1 MGSWWARQGKVLGM
15 NRMAG
20 RADADGRR
28 QEGGET
34 RPLHVQVLEPYYGGS
49 HAAFVDALRQHS
61 RHRLDVVTMP
71 ARKWKWRMRGA
82 ALWYVYERNEWILQS
97 ANDPIDL
104 ILCSDM
110 LSVADLRATLPP
122 MLRAVP
128 IVCYFHEN
136 QLTYPLTD
144 EQQRDYQYG
153 MTNITSC
160 LVSDAV
166 WFNSVFHHD
175 EFLAAAEQLLRKM
188 PDCVPAGMV
197 DAIRQKCEVLPPP
210 VDAPN
215 VPGRRNRFFSGPQR
229 PDSPAPSFVPR
240 ILWCHRW
247 EYDKNPEPFFRALIE
262 LDREGRAFELVVLGE
277 QFRVAPAVFA
287 KAWSSLSSH
296 IIHAGFVDERSAY
309 LQKLAEC
316 DIVVSTA
323 IQENFGIAI
332 VEAILAGCQPLLPN
346 RLAYPELLPE
356 KFHRQCLYGQGTG
369 LVGHLRE
376 LLDGRGWLSDEERR
390 ELQNSTESRFSA
402 PVAADRLDRAI
413 EAAVLNKIPNVP

>member
-1 MGSWWARQGKVLGM
+1 MVSRADLD
-15 NRMAG
+15 G
-20 RADADGRR
+20 RA
-28 QEGGET
+28 QEGGKA
-34 RPLHVQVLEPYYGGS
+34 RSLHIQILEPYYGGS
-49 HAAFVDALRQHS
+49 HAVFVDVLRQHS

-82 ALWYVYERNEWILQS
+82 ALWFVYERNEWILQ
-97 ANDPIDL
+97 AGRDPIDL
-104 ILCSDM
+104 IVCSDM

-122 MLRAVP
+122 VLRGLP

-144 EQQRDYQYG
+144 EQERDYQYG

-166 WFNSVFHHD
+166 WFNSMFHQD
-175 EFLAAAEQLLRKM
+175 EFLAAVERLLRKM
-188 PDCVPAGMV
+188 PDCVPAGIV
-197 DAIRQKCEVLPPP
+197 DTIRRKCEVLPPP

-215 VPGRRNRFFSGPQR
+215 VSRRGNRFFPGVQR
-229 PDSPAPSFVPR
+229 PDSPVPSFVPR

-247 EYDKNPEPFFRALIE
+247 EYDKNPEPFFQALIE

-296 IIHAGFVDERSAY
+296 IIHAGFIEDRSAY
-309 LQKLAEC
+309 LQELAEC

-346 RLAYPELLPE
+346 RLAYPELIPE
-356 KFHRQCLYGQGTG
+356 KFHSQCLYGQDAG
-369 LVGHLRE
+369 LLGRLRE
-376 LLDGRGWLSDEERR
+376 LLDGRGWLSNKDCS
-390 ELQNSTESRFSA
+390 ELQSVTESRFSA
-402 PVAADRLDRAI
+402 RVAAERLDRAI
-413 EAAVLNKIPNVP
+413 EAAVSNNIYDVR